1 MALSNQLKS
10 LSTINQ
16 IKNISHQGGHTV
28 GLSFSLNLKK
38 KHWMFILLWSL
49 AL

>member
-38 KHWMFILLWSL
+38 KH
-49 AL
+49 